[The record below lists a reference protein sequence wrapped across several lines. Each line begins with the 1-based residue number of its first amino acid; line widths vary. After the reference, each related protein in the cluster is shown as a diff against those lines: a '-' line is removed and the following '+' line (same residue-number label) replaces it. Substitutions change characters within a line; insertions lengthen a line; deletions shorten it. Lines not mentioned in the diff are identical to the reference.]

1 MRNGTQGCKSRE
13 TEINRERK
21 RAREKQ

>member
-1 MRNGTQGCKSRE
+1 MRNETQGCKSRE
-13 TEINRERK
+13 TEIDGERK